1 MAIAK
6 IPMGLLHPEGTTMGL
21 NWPGVFMGVN
31 ELPEPEKKIRQAV
44 VDEFG
49 DTLKAELSSCGLPPH
64 ASRLLGSYA
73 HRRTR

>member
-1 MAIAK
+1 
-6 IPMGLLHPEGTTMGL
+6 MGLLHPEGTTMGL